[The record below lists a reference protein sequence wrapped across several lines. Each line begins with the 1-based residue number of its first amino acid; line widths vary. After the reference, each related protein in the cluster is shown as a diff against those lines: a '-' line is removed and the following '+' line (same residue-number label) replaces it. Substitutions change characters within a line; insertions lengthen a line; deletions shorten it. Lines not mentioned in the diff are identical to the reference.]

1 MPTKH
6 ELEKLVKILKEETAK
21 LQKVNKQR
29 FDSLKDLE
37 QRTRIQGVQLS
48 LLFEVLKHDRR
59 HSGFAQLVQM
69 LGRITQFW
77 QNKPM
82 SKLEEQIRGM
92 EETGLLNLEDI
103 EDDENLPP
111 FLR

>member
-1 MPTKH
+1 MPTKM
-6 ELEKLVKILKEETAK
+6 ELEKLIKMLKEEVAK

-29 FDSLKDLE
+29 FDRMKELE
-37 QRTRIQGVQLS
+37 DRMKVKGLQLS
-48 LLFEVLKHDRR
+48 LLFEVLAHDRR
-59 HSGFAQLVQM
+59 HRGFAQLVQI
-69 LGRITQFW
+69 LGSITQFW
-77 QNKPM
+77 NNKPM

-92 EETGLLNLEDI
+92 EETGQLNLEDI